1 MSALSRGEWQER
13 METGCVGGGFSPGRP
28 FQSERVWTAVGP
40 HPETSAVLTWCLAS
54 THTRTQLCWEDLRA
68 PRTPT
73 VPSQSQGSRPS
84 PREQDKRARQTG
96 EPTGRG
102 AGGGGACGSSEARP
116 REVGGT
122 REQMASAEAWRRPA
136 TTVGTGLGWHSGPE
150 TRSTCNENVFTSE
163 TYLKS
168 VHEI

>member
-1 MSALSRGEWQER
+1 M
-13 METGCVGGGFSPGRP
+13 PGKYTHP
-28 FQSERVWTAVGP
+28 HTAVLGRFKGAT
-40 HPETSAVLTWCLAS
+40 HPNCAITKPRQQAKP
-54 THTRTQLCWEDLRA
+54 
-68 PRTPT
+68 PRT
-73 VPSQSQGSRPS
+73 G
-84 PREQDKRARQTG
+84 QTG
-96 EPTGRG
+96 QADRRAHG

>member
-102 AGGGGACGSSEARP
+102 AGEHAGARRLGPARSGEHVNRWPARRPGGGRP
-116 REVGGT
+116 PLWGQGWAGT
-122 REQMASAEAWRRPA
+122 QARRPEALA
-136 TTVGTGLGWHSGPE
+136 T
-150 TRSTCNENVFTSE
+150 RTSS
-163 TYLKS
+163 LQKR
-168 VHEI
+168 I